1 MYKLWVF
8 EIIVD
13 DYKMEYLL
21 LIFYFFYGYE
31 LFKLYVLLEIIGKKK
46 KKNNILYILGII

>member
-21 LIFYFFYGYE
+21 LIFYFFYEYE
-31 LFKLYVLLEIIGKKK
+31 LFKVVCFVRNYW
-46 KKNNILYILGII
+46 